1 MSEIAFYL
9 LAVPTVL
16 AACGVLLLRNPVHCA
31 LSLVVALFLIAGSYV
46 ALGAHLIAALQIIV
60 YTGAVMVLFLF
71 VIMLLNL
78 QPDPD
83 ERAHPFMKL
92 GAGAAAVGFAVIVG
106 AVVGEWSATAP
117 PPVARAA
124 DFGTTRT
131 VATALFRDHLVAFEL
146 TSILLLVAVVGA
158 VVLARRDRI

>member
-9 LAVPTVL
+9 LAIPTVL
-16 AACGVLLLRNPVHCA
+16 AASGVLLLRNPVHCA
-31 LSLVVALFLIAGSYV
+31 LSLVMALFLIAGSYV

-83 ERAHPFMKL
+83 EGAHVLMKL
-92 GAGAAAVGFAVIVG
+92 GAGAAAIGFAVIVQASVRAW
-106 AVVGEWSATAP
+106 AVTAP
-117 PPVARAA
+117 PPAVLAA
-124 DFGTTRT
+124 DFGTTRS
-131 VATALFRDHLVAFEL
+131 VATALFRDRIAAFEL

-158 VVLARRDRI
+158 VVLARRDRA